1 MTMDAGSWT
10 LRPAG
15 PADEPFLL
23 ALYVDVRAAEFQG
36 MGWPPEVLS
45 AFLADQW
52 RMQTRAYAHAH
63 PQADLSIVEQDG
75 VAVGRLLLSRTSSD
89 HRIVDISLMSHV
101 RGRGLGGQVL
111 AGVCDRADAQG
122 CTVSLSVLTTS
133 RAQTLYRRLGFVPVD
148 DGEPYRQM
156 VRPRP
161 AC

>member
-36 MGWPPEVLS
+36 MGWPPEVLA

-111 AGVCDRADAQG
+111 AGVCDRADASDCEQDSSG
-122 CTVSLSVLTTS
+122 FSRYCPIAGAESPAIPLLPAYLRSFAGVS
-133 RAQTLYRRLGFVPVD
+133 YRR
-148 DGEPYRQM
+148 
-156 VRPRP
+156 
-161 AC
+161 